1 MPIPSDYNDFY
12 MYVSS
17 LTDKAVLTVDKLGFV
32 FDQQVEVDTS
42 KLRYKQVDEITFMP
56 AKYYLVNCKVA
67 YNIKVKFLN
76 TSYY

>member
-1 MPIPSDYNDFY
+1 M
-12 MYVSS
+12 
-17 LTDKAVLTVDKLGFV
+17 
-32 FDQQVEVDTS
+32 DTS